1 MCVCLGINGSSA
13 RGVFAVLLG
22 AAPAPSAESA
32 FLHQAMRY
40 FMAGSAIQVVPVPQI
55 AVVDES
61 TVGNE
66 AAPTT
71 LVNFL
76 AQRCHL

>member
-40 FMAGSAIQVVPVPQI
+40 FMASSAIQVVPVPQI

-71 LVNFL
+71 LVNFS
-76 AQRCHL
+76 ARRCRV

>member
-61 TVGNE
+61 AVGYE

-71 LVNFL
+71 LVNFS
-76 AQRCHL
+76 ARCCRV

>member
-40 FMAGSAIQVVPVPQI
+40 FMASSAIQVVPVPQI

-61 TVGNE
+61 AVGYE

-71 LVNFL
+71 LVNFS
-76 AQRCHL
+76 ARRCRV